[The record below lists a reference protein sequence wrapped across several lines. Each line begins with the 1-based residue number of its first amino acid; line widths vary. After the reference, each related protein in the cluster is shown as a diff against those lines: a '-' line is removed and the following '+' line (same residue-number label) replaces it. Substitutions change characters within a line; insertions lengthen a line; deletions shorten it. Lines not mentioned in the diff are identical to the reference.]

1 MNREESIFFSDQIE
15 HKHKSLRDKFYYHL
29 EYSMIKDKT
38 TIKARDIYQAL
49 ALTIKDNLIEKWLRT
64 DYESHKCNM
73 KTVNYLSMEFLVG
86 RLMMDSLNSMGILEE
101 VRELV
106 KELNFYLSDIE
117 ELEPDMGLGSGGLG
131 RLAACFM
138 DSLATHNYPAMG
150 YGIRYE
156 FGIFKQLIRQGY
168 QVEEP
173 DNWLRNG
180 NPWEIKRPEITY
192 RVKFG
197 GRVEHYEREDGKILY
212 YWVDTEDIMAV
223 AWDIPVLGYQTDNVN
238 TLRLWQ
244 AQATDD
250 FDFDYFNTGDYIKA
264 VEKKNISENISKVL
278 YPNDNFHLGKVLRL
292 KQEYFFVSATLQD
305 IFTNFK
311 KHCRDYNQIPEKV
324 AIQLNDTHPALAIP
338 ELMRILIDQERLEWD
353 KAWAITQKTIA
364 YTNHTVLP
372 EALEKWGYNL
382 LQELL
387 PRHLQIIQEI
397 NLNLLNRVNSLYP
410 GNIYKLKVMSIIEE
424 GEQKQVRMANL
435 CIEGSHSVNGV
446 AKLHTE
452 IIKNKIFKDFYE
464 LYPEKFNNK
473 TNGITQRRWLDACN
487 KALSEYITS
496 LIGDAWKKDLYELK
510 KLEEYYDND
519 ECLQKLQEI
528 KFQNKERLT
537 KRIYKMTGVRVN
549 PNSLF
554 DVQVKRMHEYKRQLL
569 NILHII
575 HLYNQIK
582 DNPGADWTPRTII
595 FSGKA
600 APSYY
605 IAKNIIKLI
614 NAVGVKINADL
625 EINDLLKV
633 VFIPNYSVSLAEI
646 IIPAADLSEQISTAG
661 FEASG
666 TGNMK
671 FALNGAL
678 TVGTL
683 DGANVEMKEE
693 FGEENIY
700 IFGLKADDVVK
711 MKQEGYSSEYFYNS
725 NPDLKRV
732 IDMIKYDYFNQNEP
746 GIFQPILDTL
756 LKNGD
761 YFMVL
766 EDFNSYCEINDTI
779 SNDFKNTKLWY
790 NKVLLNIAR
799 SGKFSSDRTIHEYVH
814 DIWKL
819 QPMKQEH
826 SNL

>member
-1 MNREESIFFSDQIE
+1 MNRDESIFFSDQIE
-15 HKHKSLRDKFYYHL
+15 HKHKSLRDRFYYHL
-29 EYSMIKDKT
+29 EYTMIKDKT
-38 TIKARDIYQAL
+38 TINARDIYQAL
-49 ALTIKDNLIEKWLRT
+49 ALTIKENLIEKWLRT
-64 DYESHKCNM
+64 DYEYHKSNSKM
-73 KTVNYLSMEFLVG
+73 VNYLSMEFLVG
-86 RLMMDSLNSMGILEE
+86 RLMLDSLNSMGILDQ
-101 VRELV
+101 VRDLV
-106 KELNFYLSDIE
+106 KELNYSLSDIE

-156 FGIFKQLIRQGY
+156 FGIFKQLVRQGY

-197 GRVEHYEREDGKILY
+197 GRVEHFEREDGKTLY

-223 AWDIPVLGYQTDNVN
+223 AWDIPVLGYDTNNVN

-292 KQEYFFVSATLQD
+292 KQEYFFVSSTLQD
-305 IFTNFK
+305 IFNNFK
-311 KHCRDYNQIPEKV
+311 KHNRNFSQLPEKV

-353 KAWAITQKTIA
+353 KAWNITKKTIA

-372 EALEKWGYNL
+372 EALEKWNYDL
-382 LQELL
+382 MSELL

-397 NLNLLNRVNSLYP
+397 NLHLLNRVNKTYP

-424 GEQKQVRMANL
+424 GQPKHVRMANL
-435 CIEGSHSVNGV
+435 CIEGSYSVNGV
-446 AKLHTE
+446 AKLHSE
-452 IIKNKIFKDFYE
+452 IIKEKIFKDFYE
-464 LYPEKFNNK
+464 IYPNKFNNK
-473 TNGITQRRWLDACN
+473 TNGITQRRWLDSCN
-487 KALSEYITS
+487 KHLANYITS
-496 LIGDAWKKDLYELK
+496 LIGDGWKKDLFELK
-510 KLEEYYDND
+510 KLEDYYDN
-519 ECLQKLQEI
+519 EEVLEQLSHH
-528 KFQNKERLT
+528 KFINKQRLT
-537 KRIYKMTGVRVN
+537 KKIYKLTGVRVN
-549 PNSLF
+549 PDSLF

-575 HLYNQIK
+575 YLYNQIK
-582 DNPGADWTPRTII
+582 DNPDADWTPRTII

-600 APSYY
+600 APSYFV
-605 IAKNIIKLI
+605 AKNIIKLI
-614 NAVGVKINADL
+614 NAVGVKINSDL
-625 EINDLLKV
+625 EVKDLLKV

-683 DGANVEMKEE
+683 DGANVEMLEE
-693 FGEENIY
+693 FGRDNIY
-700 IFGLKADDVVK
+700 IFGLKSEDVVR
-711 MKQEGYSSEYFYNS
+711 MKHEGYSPEHSYNS
-725 NPDLKRV
+725 NPELKRV
-732 IDMIKYDYFNQNEP
+732 IDMIRNDYFNPTEP

-766 EDFNSYCEINDTI
+766 EDFNSYCEINNTI
-779 SNDFKNTKLWY
+779 SNDFKNHKLWY
-790 NKVLLNIAR
+790 NKVLMNIAR
-799 SGKFSSDRTIHEYVH
+799 SGKFSSDRTIHEYAS
-814 DIWKL
+814 DIWDIHPLKV
-819 QPMKQEH
+819 
-826 SNL
+826 

>member
-1 MNREESIFFSDQIE
+1 MNREDSIFFSDQIE
-15 HKHKSLRDKFYYHL
+15 HKHKNLRDRFYYHL
-29 EYSMIKDKT
+29 EYTMIKDKT
-38 TIKARDIYQAL
+38 TIKARDIYQSL
-49 ALTIKDNLIEKWLRT
+49 ALTIKENLIEKWLRT
-64 DYESHKCNM
+64 DYEYHKSNSKM
-73 KTVNYLSMEFLVG
+73 VNYLSMEFLVG
-86 RLMMDSLNSMGILEE
+86 RLMIDSLNSMGILEE

-106 KELNFYLSDIE
+106 KELNYSLSDIE

-173 DNWLRNG
+173 DNWLRTG
-180 NPWEIKRPEITY
+180 NPWEIRRPEITY

-197 GRVEHYEREDGKILY
+197 GRVEHYQREDGKILY

-223 AWDIPVLGYQTDNVN
+223 AWDIPVLGYETNNVN

-305 IFTNFK
+305 IFSNFK
-311 KHCRDYNQIPEKV
+311 KHCRDFNQIPEKI

-353 KAWAITQKTIA
+353 KAWEITKKTIA

-397 NLNLLNRVNSLYP
+397 NLNLLNRVNKLYP
-410 GNIYKLKVMSIIEE
+410 GNMYKLKTMSIIEE
-424 GEQKQVRMANL
+424 GQQKHVRMANL
-435 CIEGSHSVNGV
+435 CIEGSFSVNGV
-446 AKLHTE
+446 AKLHSE
-452 IIKNKIFKDFYE
+452 IIKEKIFKDFYE

-473 TNGITQRRWLDACN
+473 TNGITQRRWLDSCN
-487 KALSEYITS
+487 KHLASYITS
-496 LIGDAWKKDLYELK
+496 LIGDAWKKDLFELK
-510 KLEEYYDND
+510 KLEEFYDND
-519 ECLQKLQEI
+519 DVLNQIREHKLI
-528 KFQNKERLT
+528 NKKRLT
-537 KRIYKMTGVRVN
+537 KRIYKLTGVRVN
-549 PNSLF
+549 PNSL
-554 DVQVKRMHEYKRQLL
+554 K
-569 NILHII
+569 
-575 HLYNQIK
+575 IK
-582 DNPGADWTPRTII
+582 ENPEADWTPRTII

-605 IAKNIIKLI
+605 VAKNIIKLI
-614 NAVGVKINADL
+614 NAVGVKINSDL
-625 EINDLLKV
+625 QIKDLLKV

-693 FGEENIY
+693 FGDENIY
-700 IFGLKADDVVK
+700 IFGLKAEDVVQ
-711 MKQEGYSSEYFYNS
+711 MKQEGYYPENYYNS
-725 NPDLKRV
+725 DASLKKV
-732 IDMIKYDYFNQNEP
+732 LDMIKYDYFNQTEP

-766 EDFNSYCEINDTI
+766 ADFHSYCEMNDTI
-779 SNDFKNTKLWY
+779 SNDFKDTKSWY

-799 SGKFSSDRTIHEYVH
+799 SGKFSSDRTIHEYAK
-814 DIWKL
+814 DIW
-819 QPMKQEH
+819 
-826 SNL
+826 NLLPLKV

>member
-1 MNREESIFFSDQIE
+1 MNREDSIFFSDQID
-15 HKHKSLRDKFYYHL
+15 HKLKNLRDKFYYHL
-29 EYSMIKDKT
+29 EYSMVKDIT
-38 TIKARDIYQAL
+38 TIKVRDIYQAL
-49 ALTIKDNLIEKWLRT
+49 ALSIRDNLIEKWLRT
-64 DYESHKCNM
+64 DYEYYKGNHKI
-73 KTVNYLSMEFLVG
+73 VNYLSMEFLVG
-86 RLMMDSLNSMGILEE
+86 RLMIDSLNSLGILEE
-101 VRELV
+101 ASELV
-106 KELNFYLSDIE
+106 KELNYSLSDIE

-131 RLAACFM
+131 RLAACFL

-173 DNWLRNG
+173 DNWLRTN

-192 RVKFG
+192 RIKFG
-197 GRVEHYEREDGKILY
+197 GRVERHDRVDGKTLF
-212 YWVDTEDIMAV
+212 YWVDTEDLMAV
-223 AWDIPVLGYQTDNVN
+223 AWDIPVLGYRTNNVN

-244 AQATDD
+244 AQGTDI
-250 FDFDYFNTGDYIKA
+250 FDFEYFNNGDYIKA
-264 VEKKNISENISKVL
+264 VEKKNISENLSKVL

-311 KHCRDYNQIPEKV
+311 KHTSDYNRIPEKV

-353 KAWAITQKTIA
+353 KAWAITQNTIA

-372 EALEKWGYNL
+372 EALEKWGYDL
-382 LQELL
+382 LKELL
-387 PRHLQIIQEI
+387 PRHLQIIEEI
-397 NLNLLNRVNSLYP
+397 NLHLLNRVNSIYP
-410 GNIYKLKVMSIIEE
+410 GNMYKLKTMSIIEE
-424 GEQKQVRMANL
+424 GEIKHVRMANL
-435 CIEGSHSVNGV
+435 CVEGSHSVNGV
-446 AKLHTE
+446 AKLHSE
-452 IIKNKIFKDFYE
+452 IIKKKIFKDFYE

-473 TNGITQRRWLDACN
+473 TNGITQRRWLDNCN
-487 KALSEYITS
+487 KSLANYITS
-496 LIGDAWKKDLYELK
+496 LIGDDWKKDLFELK
-510 KLEEYYDND
+510 KLEQYYDND
-519 ECLQKLQEI
+519 QVLNQLQEH
-528 KFQNKERLT
+528 KLHNKKELA
-537 KRIYKMTGVRVN
+537 KRIYKLTGIRVN

-575 HLYNQIK
+575 YLYNQIK
-582 DNPGADWTPRTII
+582 DNPDADWTPRTII

-600 APSYY
+600 APSYFV
-605 IAKNIIKLI
+605 AKNIIKLI
-614 NAVGVKINADL
+614 DAVGVKINSDL
-625 EINDLLKV
+625 EVNDLLKV

-671 FALNGAL
+671 LALNGAL
-678 TVGTL
+678 TLGTL
-683 DGANVEMKEE
+683 DGANVEMREE

-700 IFGLKADDVVK
+700 IFGLKAEEVAK
-711 MKQEGYSSEYFYNS
+711 MKQEGYNPEGYYNS
-725 NPDLKRV
+725 NPNLKRV
-732 IDMIKYDYFNQNEP
+732 IDMIRSNYFNSNEP

-756 LKNGD
+756 LKKGD

-766 EDFNSYCEINDTI
+766 EDFQAYCDINHTI
-779 SNDFKNTKLWY
+779 SDDFKNTKLWY

-799 SGKFSSDRTIHEYVH
+799 CGKFSSDRTIHEYAK
-814 DIWKL
+814 DIWGLEQIKV
-819 QPMKQEH
+819 
-826 SNL
+826 